1 MTGHRTLP
9 GAEGRLR
16 VAPWRG
22 DATVA
27 HLTPARGR
35 ATTATIDRALAEL
48 ARQGY
53 RTALTAALSEA
64 DQAPF
69 LARGFEVHER
79 LHLLRRPLA
88 GTPRLPDAT
97 AHLRRGRHADRPAIL
112 AVDAAAFP
120 PFWQLDGAGL
130 DDALGATPSA
140 RLRVAVDGPD
150 AAIVGY
156 AVTGRAGPRGYLQ
169 RLAVHPGAQR
179 QGLGEALVHDG
190 LRWLRRW
197 GASEVVVNTQEGN
210 AAAVRLY
217 ERLGFRQ
224 QTDGLAVLRRHL
236 DETPP

>member
-35 ATTATIDRALAEL
+35 ATGSSVERALEEV
-48 ARQGY
+48 ARGGY
-53 RTALTAALSEA
+53 RVVLTAALGEA

-79 LHLLRRPLA
+79 LHLLRRPLT
-88 GTPRLPDAT
+88 GTPRLPDGHAE
-97 AHLRRGRHADRPAIL
+97 LRRGRQADRPAIL
-112 AVDAAAFP
+112 AADAAAFP
-120 PFWQLDGAGL
+120 AFWQLDGPGL
-130 DDALGATPSA
+130 DDAMGATPSA
-140 RLRVAVDGPD
+140 RLRVAAPGPD
-150 AAIVGY
+150 HAVVGY

-169 RLAVHPGAQR
+169 RLAVHPAAQR

-197 GASEVVVNTQEGN
+197 GASEVLVNTQEGN

-217 ERLGFRQ
+217 ERLGFRRQ
-224 QTDGLAVLRRHL
+224 LDGLAVLRRRL
-236 DETPP
+236 DEPGA